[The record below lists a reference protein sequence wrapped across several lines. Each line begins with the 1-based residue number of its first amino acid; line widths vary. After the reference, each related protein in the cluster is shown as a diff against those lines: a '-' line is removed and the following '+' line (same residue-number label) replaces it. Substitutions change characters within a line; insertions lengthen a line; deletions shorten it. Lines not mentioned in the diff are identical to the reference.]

1 MRILLCLI
9 LIISACQSETKNGYQ
24 KVAQNKVDNAL
35 DTILGDK
42 VISNDGKIKRS
53 DNFKSLL
60 NIPAI
65 NLQKPSKIYD
75 IKPIGKDL
83 YLIHQKKNYSKAR
96 LFDLVVFVKDEKI
109 KNYFLLNDYK
119 IVNAELFNNE
129 LFILSSNFQNTNG
142 HWKSDNEIKIIKLDS
157 DLKVIWQYSAKNNLY
172 TLDGNEL
179 RLENGKTKALINV
192 ITGCHI
198 CYSIVELEI
207 DQDGNCINV
216 VEKNKLNSSVDIKQ
230 SELEVMFKMIK

>member
-9 LIISACQSETKNGYQ
+9 LIISACQSETKNGNQ
-24 KVAQNKVDNAL
+24 KLAQNKVDNAL

-53 DNFKSLL
+53 NNFKSLL
-60 NIPAI
+60 KIPAL

-96 LFDLVVFVKDEKI
+96 LFDLVVLVKDEKI
-109 KNYFLLNDYK
+109 INYFLLNDYK
-119 IVNAELFNNE
+119 IVDTKLINNE
-129 LFILSSNFQNTNG
+129 LYILSSNFQNTNEN
-142 HWKSDNEIKIIKLDS
+142 WKSDNEIKIIKLDS
-157 DLKVIWQYSAKNNLY
+157 DLKVIWKYSAKNSSHM
-172 TLDGNEL
+172 LDGNEL
-179 RLENGKTKALINV
+179 RIDNGKTKALINV

-207 DQDGNCINV
+207 DQNGNCINV
-216 VEKNKLNSSVDIKQ
+216 VEKNKHNSSVDIKQ
-230 SELEVMFKMIK
+230 KELETMFNMIK